1 MRRIVKQREPAEL
14 TAHRRTQVGVDY
26 DNAPKE
32 PMRKALLAEQESL
45 CAYCMKQIE
54 LGAMKIEHHTAQTVD
69 ASRALEWSN
78 LLGVC
83 EGGEKGPR
91 TLQTCD
97 TRKGNAVVS
106 LNPTHERLESQVK
119 YGAKDSEFG
128 AILATDPRQQGELD
142 DTLGLNSPLLIRAR
156 RAEFDQ
162 FRVWMK
168 ARAPE
173 SGNWTATDYER
184 ALDSYRRGRNG
195 RVRGYIGIVEWFV
208 REKRRKAG

>member
-26 DNAPKE
+26 DNAPKATKLA
-32 PMRKALLAEQESL
+32 MREALLGEQDGL

-54 LGAMKIEHHTAQTVD
+54 ENAGAMKIEHHTPQTD
-69 ASRALEWSN
+69 ASRALDWSN

-83 EGGEKGPR
+83 MGGEGQPPA
-91 TLQTCD
+91 LQTCD

-106 LNPTHERLESQVK
+106 LNPAHERIDRQVTYTTK
-119 YGAKDSEFG
+119 GALVASNASEQHE
-128 AILATDPRQQGELD
+128 ADEV
-142 DTLGLNSPLLIRAR
+142 LGLNTADPRRAR
-156 RAEFDQ
+156 ETTLEAFLNVMRAA
-162 FRVWMK
+162 VPK
-168 ARAPE
+168 
-173 SGNWTATDYER
+173 GTWTVSDYES
-184 ALDSYRRGRNG
+184 ALDRFRMTRSG

>member
-14 TAHRRTQVGVDY
+14 IAHRKTQVGVDY

-91 TLQTCD
+91 NLQTCD
-97 TRKGNAVVS
+97 TRKDNAVVS
-106 LNPTHERLESQVK
+106 LNPTQERIERQVTYTTKGALVASNASEQHEADEV
-119 YGAKDSEFG
+119 
-128 AILATDPRQQGELD
+128 
-142 DTLGLNSPLLIRAR
+142 LGLNTADPRRAR
-156 RAEFDQ
+156 ETTLEAFL
-162 FRVWMK
+162 RV
-168 ARAPE
+168 ARVAVPE
-173 SGNWTATDYER
+173 GTWTVSDYES
-184 ALDSYRRGRNG
+184 ALDRFRMTRAG

>member
-14 TAHRRTQVGVDY
+14 TAHRKTQVGVDY

-45 CAYCMKQIE
+45 CAYCMKQIDV
-54 LGAMKIEHHTAQTVD
+54 GAMKIEHHTAQTVD
-69 ASRALEWSN
+69 ASRELDWSN

-91 TLQTCD
+91 NLQTCD

-106 LNPTHERLESQVK
+106 LNPTQERIERQVTYTTKGVLVASNASEQHEADEV
-119 YGAKDSEFG
+119 
-128 AILATDPRQQGELD
+128 
-142 DTLGLNSPLLIRAR
+142 LGLNTADPRRAR
-156 RAEFDQ
+156 ETTLEAFLNVMRAAVPKGTWTVSDYESALDR
-162 FRVWMK
+162 FRVT
-168 ARAPE
+168 R
-173 SGNWTATDYER
+173 S
-184 ALDSYRRGRNG
+184 G

-208 REKRRKAG
+208 RQKRRKAG